1 MSKTEFL
8 IKAIIIPMM
17 AILIVTMGLI
27 LGVLSGYL
35 INLPEN
41 NFDIISAQIEKVVNQ
56 VRINFMTVN
65 I

>member
-41 NFDIISAQIEKVVNQ
+41 NFDIISTQIEKVVNQ